1 MSKFHIY
8 IISHSHN
15 QYEVMG
21 KSITIIVLKIII
33 TIMCVVLFI
42 WLINDIVYF
51 FFVFVDEING
61 DVEKEEEVVL
71 DFTVHD
77 SNV

>member
-21 KSITIIVLKIII
+21 KIITIIVLKIII
-33 TIMCVVLFI
+33 IMCVVLFI
-42 WLINDIVYF
+42 WLINDIV
-51 FFVFVDEING
+51 FFVFVDETNG
-61 DVEKEEEVVL
+61 VVEKEEEVVL
-71 DFTVHD
+71 DFTVHA